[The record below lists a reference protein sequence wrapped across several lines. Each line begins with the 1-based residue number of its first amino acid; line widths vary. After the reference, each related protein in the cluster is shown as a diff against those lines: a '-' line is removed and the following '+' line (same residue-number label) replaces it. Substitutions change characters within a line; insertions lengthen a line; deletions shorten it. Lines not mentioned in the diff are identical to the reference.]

1 MEHVQC
7 AEAKKKNSINDSHS
21 DADIGMKELDS
32 ETDRQRQVEAVD
44 NNNKDNEKGNSFV
57 LLALANK
64 FLQWQV

>member
-32 ETDRQRQVEAVD
+32 ETDR
-44 NNNKDNEKGNSFV
+44 
-57 LLALANK
+57 
-64 FLQWQV
+64 